1 MISNFKQLRPDQ
13 EPATRSYEEN
23 GILCESSLLIGT
35 CVFVGKQCRAA
46 FVNNTAGD
54 MRSAFIVVDAF
65 DAAHALQ
72 IPICTGGFIDC
83 KDLRNFIEA
92 NLNAIGIVPI
102 PIYCIETGEIAD
114 PEPLYLNDIGLNELQ
129 SIAKSDMDY
138 VRWIT

>member
-35 CVFVGKQCRAA
+35 CVFAGKQCRAA
-46 FVNNTAGD
+46 FMNDKAGK
-54 MRSAFIVVDAF
+54 MRSAFIVIDAF
-65 DAAHALQ
+65 DAMHALKLT
-72 IPICTGGFIDC
+72 ICTGGFIHC
-83 KDLRNFIEA
+83 ENVREFIETR
-92 NLNAIGIVPI
+92 LNAIGIVPI

-138 VRWIT
+138 VRWII